1 MLEQKDVK
9 LITFDQC
16 MLGLVSKETKTPMQK
31 RTCILTNVP
40 EIVSAMDGKFCDGS
54 HPHQKIEGSE
64 GDARGL
70 SGLSTTPIKWW
81 TPCAKQFWTAK
92 SAVLIDQHHADG
104 PSRKK

>member
-1 MLEQKDVK
+1 MANFWGWMANFVMAPIPIKK
-9 LITFDQC
+9 LRA
-16 MLGLVSKETKTPMQK
+16 L
-31 RTCILTNVP
+31 R
-40 EIVSAMDGKFCDGS
+40 
-54 HPHQKIEGSE
+54 

-70 SGLSTTPIKWW
+70 FGLSTTPIKWW